1 MNNWVDFQS
10 GCGVCKASSDYA
22 KYYGMGG
29 AKKKEDDQEK
39 KEEEEWVNMKT

>member
-29 AKKKEDDQEK
+29 KKKEEDDQK
-39 KEEEEWVNMKT
+39 KKWWWNGTI